1 MHFDNV
7 AILGLAHVDA
17 PHRVP
22 SADLERRLAP
32 TLERLG
38 MKPDLLSSLTGIVAR
53 RFWDEGTQPSQVATR
68 AAELA
73 IERAGV
79 DRGRL
84 GALLNT
90 SVCRD
95 FIEPSTAC
103 LVHGNLGLSDACL
116 NFDVGNACL
125 AFLSGIQI
133 VGNMIERG
141 QIEYGLVVDGEGSRF
156 VVEQTLR
163 RLEDPACDAR
173 TFRDNFATLT
183 LGSGAAAMVLGRADR
198 HPEGHRVV
206 GSVQV
211 AGTEHSRLCYGQVDH
226 MVTNASAL
234 LLAGLELAART
245 FRKAHDVLGW
255 TPASLD
261 ELILHQVSAV
271 HTAKLAEVLELDL
284 AKVLAI
290 FPEHGNVGP
299 AAIPMVLSKSVEA
312 GRVKRGSR
320 VALMGIGSGLNC
332 AMMELAW

>member
-141 QIEYGLVVDGEGSRF
+141 QIESVKFGVPMRRGGKLALFARGAAVQGRACGELGIDKPFANVILDHATEQEVASGLQV
-156 VVEQTLR
+156 T
-163 RLEDPACDAR
+163 A
-173 TFRDNFATLT
+173 
-183 LGSGAAAMVLGRADR
+183 SGAAEL
-198 HPEGHRVV
+198 
-206 GSVQV
+206 V
-211 AGTEHSRLCYGQVDH
+211 AFY
-226 MVTNASAL
+226 
-234 LLAGLELAART
+234 
-245 FRKAHDVLGW
+245 
-255 TPASLD
+255 
-261 ELILHQVSAV
+261 
-271 HTAKLAEVLELDL
+271 TA
-284 AKVLAI
+284 
-290 FPEHGNVGP
+290 P
-299 AAIPMVLSKSVEA
+299 
-312 GRVKRGSR
+312 
-320 VALMGIGSGLNC
+320 
-332 AMMELAW
+332 